1 MQSRTVP
8 ACALKKPIVKS
19 LSPQLYWD
27 VWWLGVALFISFF
40 FAVSMGRSLA

>member
-8 ACALKKPIVKS
+8 ASALKKSIVKS
-19 LSPQLYWD
+19 LSPQLYWA
-27 VWWLGVALFISFF
+27 VWWLATALFISFF